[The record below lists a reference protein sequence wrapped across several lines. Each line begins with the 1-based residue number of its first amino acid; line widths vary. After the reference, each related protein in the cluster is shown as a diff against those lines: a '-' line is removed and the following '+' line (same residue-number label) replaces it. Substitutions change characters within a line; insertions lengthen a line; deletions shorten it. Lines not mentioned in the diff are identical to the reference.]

1 MEKDSTFSY
10 RYSAAENS
18 EVKEIRKK
26 YLPPEENKLDALK
39 RLDHIVQTA
48 GHLPSLCVGIIGC
61 LLFGVGLC
69 FALEVIGKSMLVGIP
84 FGIIGV
90 ACMIVAYPVFRSVSR
105 KVKAEYTPRI
115 LKLTEELMA
124 NS

>member
-1 MEKDSTFSY
+1 MEKGSTFSY
-10 RYSAAENS
+10 RYSAAENN

-26 YLPPEENKLDALK
+26 YLPREENKLDELK
-39 RLDHIVQTA
+39 RLDHIVQMA
-48 GHLPSLCVGIIGC
+48 GQLPSLCVGIIGC

-84 FGIIGV
+84 FGIIGA
-90 ACMIVAYPVFRSVSR
+90 ACMIIAYPIFRSVSR
-105 KVKAEYTPRI
+105 KVKAEYVPRI

-124 NS
+124 K